1 MKHSN
6 NHKQTRKVKIE
17 QGFEH
22 LPPKEKFDSQFKL
35 DWFTP
40 EGNQHLIVEAMDNC
54 ELTLVDAPS
63 GTGKSTTV
71 LWKALSDYK
80 QRKYQKIM
88 LIKTPTE
95 AGEDQIGYLSGDK
108 SSKLEAHMQ
117 SMKGIFLQFMS
128 AGKLENEIKNEN
140 IVLDIPNYLLGSTFD
155 DTLII
160 LEEAQTMSPNTIKL
174 CAERAGQNSK
184 VIIVGDS
191 KQRYS
196 VKGRADGLRDLIGK
210 VTQEHAGYLIPKY
223 KNVGY
228 IRMETSNNMRS
239 SLSKFITEVYGG

>member
-1 MKHSN
+1 MKNSN
-6 NHKQTRKVKIE
+6 NRKQTRKARME

-40 EGNQHLIVEAMDNC
+40 EGSQHLITDAMDDC
-54 ELTLVDAPS
+54 ELTIVDAPS

-88 LIKTPTE
+88 LIKNPTE
-95 AGEDQIGYLSGDK
+95 AGDDQIGFLSGDAEDK
-108 SSKLEAHMQ
+108 ISKHIQA
-117 SMKGIFLQFMS
+117 MKGIFLQFMS

-155 DTLII
+155 DTLIL
-160 LEEAQTMSPNTIKL
+160 LEESQTMSPNTIKL
-174 CAERAGQNSK
+174 CAERAGHNSK
-184 VIIVGDS
+184 VVVIGDS

-196 VKGRADGLRDLIGK
+196 VKNRPDGLRDLIGK
-210 VTQEHAGYLIPKY
+210 VTQDLDGYTVPKY
-223 KNVGY
+223 KNVAY
-228 IRMETSNNMRS
+228 VRMETSNNMRS
-239 SLSKFITEVYGG
+239 NLSRFITEVYGG

>member
-1 MKHSN
+1 MKHNN

-40 EGNQHLIVEAMDNC
+40 EGDQHLIVEAMDDC
-54 ELTLVDAPS
+54 EITLVDAPS

-88 LIKTPTE
+88 LLKNPTE
-95 AGEDQIGYLSGDK
+95 AGDDQIGFLSGSAEDK
-108 SSKLEAHMQ
+108 ISKHIQA
-117 SMKGIFLQFMS
+117 MKGIFLQFMS

-160 LEEAQTMSPNTIKL
+160 LEESQTMSPNTIKL

-184 VIIVGDS
+184 VVVVGDS

-196 VKGRADGLRDLIGK
+196 VKGRPDGLRDLIGK

-228 IRMETSNNMRS
+228 IRMEASNNMRS

>member
-1 MKHSN
+1 MKQ
-6 NHKQTRKVKIE
+6 HKQTRKVKIE

-40 EGNQHLIVEAMDNC
+40 EGDQHLIVEAMDDC

-63 GTGKSTTV
+63 GCGKSTTV

-155 DTLII
+155 STLII
-160 LEEAQTMSPNTIKL
+160 LEESQTMSPNTIKL

-184 VIIVGDS
+184 VVVVGDS

-196 VKGRADGLRDLIGK
+196 VKGRPDGLRDLIGK

>member
-1 MKHSN
+1 MAKGTRN
-6 NHKQTRKVKIE
+6 TARTRKLKVE

-35 DWFTP
+35 DWFNP
-40 EGNQHLIVEAMDNC
+40 EGDQHLIVKSMDDFD
-54 ELTLVDAPS
+54 LTVVDAPS

-80 QRKYQKIM
+80 QRKYQKVM
-88 LIKTPTE
+88 LLKNPTE
-95 AGEDQIGYLSGDK
+95 TGDDQIGYLSGDAEDK
-108 SSKLEAHMQ
+108 ISFHIK

-128 AGKLENEIKNEN
+128 SGKLENEIKNGN

-160 LEEAQTMSPNTIKL
+160 LEESQTMSPNTIKL

-184 VIIVGDS
+184 VVVVGDS

-196 VKGRADGLRDLIGK
+196 VKSRPDGLKDLLSK
-210 VTQEHAGYLIPKY
+210 VTQEHEGYRIPKY
-223 KNVGY
+223 SNVGY
-228 IRMETSNNMRS
+228 IRMESSNNMRS
-239 SLSKFITEVYGG
+239 SLSKFITEIYE

>member
-1 MKHSN
+1 MKHI
-6 NHKQTRKVKIE
+6 KQTRKAKIE

-22 LPPKEKFDSQFKL
+22 LPPKEKFDSQYKL

-40 EGNQHLIVEAMDNC
+40 EGDQHLITEAMDNY
-54 ELTLVDAPS
+54 ELVLVDAPS
-63 GTGKSTTV
+63 GTGKSSTV

-80 QRKYQKIM
+80 QRKYQKVM
-88 LIKTPTE
+88 LIKNPTE
-95 AGEDQIGYLSGDK
+95 GGDDQIGYLSGDK
-108 SSKLEAHMQ
+108 SSKLEAQMQ

-128 AGKLENEIKNEN
+128 AGKLENDIKNCN

-184 VIIVGDS
+184 VVVVGDS

-196 VKGRADGLRDLIGK
+196 VKGRPDGLRDLIQK

-223 KNVGY
+223 ANVGY
-228 IRMETSNNMRS
+228 IRMEASNNMRS

>member
-1 MKHSN
+1 MKHT
-6 NHKQTRKVKIE
+6 KQTRRVKIE
-17 QGFEH
+17 KGFEH
-22 LPPKEKFDSQFKL
+22 LPTKEKFDSQYKL

-40 EGNQHLIVEAMDNC
+40 EGDQHLITEAMDNC
-54 ELTLVDAPS
+54 ELICVDAPS
-63 GTGKSTTV
+63 GCGKSTTV

-80 QRKYQKIM
+80 QRKYQKVM
-88 LIKTPTE
+88 LIKNPTE
-95 AGEDQIGYLSGDK
+95 GGDDQIGFLSGDK
-108 SSKLEAHMQ
+108 SSKLEAQMQ

-128 AGKLENEIKNEN
+128 AGKLENDIKNEN
-140 IVLDIPNYLLGSTFD
+140 IILDIPNYLLGSTFD

-174 CAERAGQNSK
+174 CAERAGQGSK
-184 VIIVGDS
+184 VVVVGDS

-196 VKGRADGLRDLIGK
+196 VKGRPDGLRDLIEK

-223 KNVGY
+223 ANVGY